1 MISYIQL
8 CGSNFIYKEESD
20 MRKIKIS
27 KFITAAV
34 LSAMLTGCSGNTAP
48 DMEPIQTELDTIS
61 IPEQV
66 QVAGLGEANHGV
78 KEYQE
83 LKAEVFR
90 TLVHNYGCRTFII
103 EGDFGNALKVD
114 AYIHGG
120 EGTSKEAA
128 ATIGFRIYRTR
139 EMADLL
145 EWMRSYNETA
155 PAGQDLHFY
164 GMDMQQADNS
174 KNYLFSILKQIDPE
188 LTAEYE
194 KSFSFLNDDAIY
206 DISTE
211 VFAEGMPEAEKLLAD
226 VDRRKEQIVEVCGS
240 EAFEFARECANSI
253 YNCCDIR
260 KSNSEYNE
268 VRDRHMAEKVHW
280 FLEHGDGSLLFIN
293 GHNGHIARVNTSLY
307 DCMGRQL
314 AEDLGDRYYT
324 IGTDARITTFNSQ
337 TDNGFTE
344 TTAKNKNDLNALAG
358 SIEGARYY
366 IDLQEASFCDGWD
379 KILSGTQRIT
389 SLNVGSL
396 TLLKM
401 FYTTKIIPCETFDG
415 MIIFDQVGPTTVD
428 L

>member
-1 MISYIQL
+1 
-8 CGSNFIYKEESD
+8 
-20 MRKIKIS
+20 MRKTNIR
-27 KFITAAV
+27 KFITAAL
-34 LSAMLTGCSGNTAP
+34 LSALLTGCAGNTAP
-48 DMEPIQTELDTIS
+48 DMEAVQTDLDAIA
-61 IPEQV
+61 IPEQTRV
-66 QVAGLGEANHGV
+66 VGLGEASHGV

-90 TLVHNYGCRTFII
+90 TLVHHYGCRTFII

-120 EGTSKEAA
+120 EGTAKEAA

-145 EWMRSYNETA
+145 EWMRAYNETA
-155 PAGQDLHFY
+155 LAGEDLHFY

-174 KNYLFSILKQIDPE
+174 KDYLFGILRQIDPE

-194 KSFSFLNDDAIY
+194 ETFAFLNDDAIY
-206 DISTE
+206 DLSTDA
-211 VFAEGMPEAEKLLAD
+211 FAEGMPEAEKLLKN
-226 VDRRKEQIVEVCGS
+226 VDERKEQIVEVCGS

-268 VRDRHMAEKVHW
+268 VRDGHMAEKVHW

-314 AEDLGDRYYT
+314 AEDLGDGYFT

-337 TDNGFTE
+337 TDDGFTE
-344 TTAKNKNDLNALAG
+344 TTAKNKNDLNALAADV
-358 SIEGARYY
+358 EGTRYY
-366 IDLQEASFCDGWD
+366 LDFQKASSCDGWE
-379 KILSGTQRIT
+379 KLLSGTQRIT

-401 FYTTKIIPCETFDG
+401 FYTTKIVPNETFDG
-415 MIIFDQVGPTTVD
+415 MILYDQVGPTTVE